1 MVPAP
6 GFVSSQGCFNLPAV
20 TTQAAIPSFIGAPV
34 QRREDPALITGEGRY
49 VDDIAPA
56 GTLTLAVV
64 RSPFAHAEITG
75 IDVDE
80 ARRVPGVW
88 EVITPD
94 DVADVSMPPTPR
106 PDRNVPR
113 RFPLVQ
119 GRALMPGDPVV
130 AIVAETAAAARD
142 AADLVFVDYE
152 PLDVVGDVDEAMDAP
167 PMHAD
172 LGSGSNVAYDRAKG
186 DRSAFD
192 SLQGAIRLSGTV
204 EHPRVVPAP
213 MENRAVL
220 AEWKDGTLTVHLSSQ
235 APQLMQERLAS
246 DFDLAQSAVRVI
258 TPFVGGGFG
267 CKFDLAEEEYL
278 AIVAAR
284 KTGRPVK
291 WTETRREHLLTIGHG
306 RAQRHRYEVVAD
318 ADGKIEGLWVDSII
332 DLGCRHRYLSFM
344 EITPRMG
351 TGNYDI
357 PVYGWRMRGVWTNR
371 APRGIYRGAGRPEAT
386 LTIERVVE
394 AVARAANLDP
404 AEVRRRNFI
413 KSDQF
418 PYPSSGGHALGGY
431 TYDTGDYE
439 RALDRLLQV
448 ADYEGLRREQEQARM
463 EGRLIGIG
471 LAAYVEVC
479 GFEDWGAAR
488 IQVHPDGSVTCFVE
502 TLDQGQGH
510 RTSFAQ
516 LVAGVL
522 GLDISRVRIEQGDS
536 ATSPY
541 GWGTSGSR
549 SIAQGGSASH
559 AAAEKVAA
567 KAARI
572 AAHLLEASEADIV
585 LGDGKAAVTG
595 TDVSVSWE
603 EIVTAAMRGNVP
615 EGLTPGLDEEI
626 HLRSGGLNF
635 PFGMHLAVV
644 EVDPDSGS
652 PHLVDM
658 WAVDDAGNIINPML
672 ADGQRH
678 GGLAQGIGQAMW
690 EEVLYDEDGN
700 LVTSSFIDYL
710 IPTSETL
717 PSFRLAGT
725 VTTTPTNPL
734 GAKGIGEAG
743 AIGATPAVVN
753 AVSDALGG
761 GDVQVPVKPEQ
772 IWRALR
778 NS

>member
-1 MVPAP
+1 M
-6 GFVSSQGCFNLPAV
+6 
-20 TTQAAIPSFIGAPV
+20 TTEATIPSFIGAPV
-34 QRREDPALITGEGRY
+34 QRREDPALVTGRGRY

-56 GTLTLAVV
+56 GTLTLALV
-64 RSPFAHAEITG
+64 RSPFAHADITD
-75 IDVDE
+75 IDLE
-80 ARRVPGVW
+80 AARELPGVW
-88 EVITPD
+88 AVITPD

-130 AIVAETAAAARD
+130 AVVAESASIARD

-152 PLDVVGDVDEAMDAP
+152 PLDVVGDVDEAMEAP
-167 PMHAD
+167 PLHPD
-172 LGSGSNVAYDRAKG
+172 LGSGTNVAYDRTKG
-186 DRSAFD
+186 DRAAFD
-192 SLQGAIRLSGTV
+192 AVEGPIRLSGRV

-213 MENRAVL
+213 MENRAIL
-220 AEWKDGTLTVHLSSQ
+220 AEWKDGALTVHLSSQ
-235 APQLMQERLAS
+235 APQLMQEQLAS
-246 DFDLAQSAVRVI
+246 DFGLSQSEVRVI

-278 AIVAAR
+278 TILASR
-284 KTGRPVK
+284 MTGRPVK
-291 WTETRREHLLTIGHG
+291 WSETRREHLLTIGHG
-306 RAQRHRYEVVAD
+306 RAQRHDYEVVAD
-318 ADGKIEGLWVDSII
+318 ADGKIKALWVDSVI

-351 TGNYDI
+351 TGTYDI

-386 LTIERVVE
+386 LTVERVVE
-394 AVARAANLDP
+394 AVAQAAGLDP
-404 AEVRRRNFI
+404 VEVRRRNFI
-413 KSDQF
+413 QPDQF
-418 PYPSSGGHALGGY
+418 PYPSSGGRELGGY
-431 TYDTGDYE
+431 TYDTGEYE
-439 RALDRLLQV
+439 KALDKLLAV
-448 ADYEGLRREQEQARM
+448 ADYEGLRREQEQARA
-463 EGRLIGIG
+463 EGRLLGIG

-479 GFEDWGAAR
+479 GFENWGAAR
-488 IQVHPDGSVTCFVE
+488 IQVHSDGSVTCFVE

-522 GLDISRVRIEQGDS
+522 GLDISKVRIEQGDS

-549 SIAQGGSASH
+549 SIAQGGSASY

-567 KAARI
+567 KAAKI
-572 AAHLLEASEADIV
+572 AGHLLEASDADIV
-585 LGDGKAAVTG
+585 LADGKATVQG
-595 TDVSVSWE
+595 TDVSVGWE

-644 EVDPDSGS
+644 EIDPESGS
-652 PHLVDM
+652 PRLVRM
-658 WAVDDAGNIINPML
+658 WAVDDAGNIVNPML
-672 ADGQRH
+672 AEGQRH
-678 GGLAQGIGQAMW
+678 GGLAQGIGQAIW
-690 EEVLYDEDGN
+690 EQVLYDDDGN
-700 LVTSSFIDYL
+700 LVTSSFMDYL
-710 IPTSETL
+710 IPTAASL
-717 PSFRLAGT
+717 PSFGLDET

-743 AIGATPAVVN
+743 AIGSTPAVLN

-761 GDVQVPVKPEQ
+761 VDVQVPVKPEQ
-772 IWRALR
+772 IWRIL
-778 NS
+778 NGS

>member
-1 MVPAP
+1 M
-6 GFVSSQGCFNLPAV
+6 
-20 TTQAAIPSFIGAPV
+20 TTEATIPSFIGAPV
-34 QRREDPALITGEGRY
+34 QRREDPALVTGRGRY

-56 GTLTLAVV
+56 GTLTLALV
-64 RSPFAHAEITG
+64 RSPFAHADITD
-75 IDVDE
+75 IDLE
-80 ARRVPGVW
+80 AARELPGVW
-88 EVITPD
+88 AVITPD

-130 AIVAETAAAARD
+130 AVVAESASIARD

-152 PLDVVGDVDEAMDAP
+152 PLDVVGDVDEAMEAP
-167 PMHAD
+167 PLHPD
-172 LGSGSNVAYDRAKG
+172 LGSGTNVAYDRTKG
-186 DRSAFD
+186 DRAAFD
-192 SLQGAIRLSGTV
+192 AVEGPIRLSGRV

-213 MENRAVL
+213 MENRAIL
-220 AEWKDGTLTVHLSSQ
+220 AEWKDGALTVHLSSQ
-235 APQLMQERLAS
+235 APQLMQEQLAS
-246 DFDLAQSAVRVI
+246 DFGLSQSEVRVI

-278 AIVAAR
+278 TILASR
-284 KTGRPVK
+284 MTGRPVK
-291 WTETRREHLLTIGHG
+291 WSETRREHLLTIGHG
-306 RAQRHRYEVVAD
+306 RAQRHDYEVVAD
-318 ADGKIEGLWVDSII
+318 ADGKIKALWVDSVI

-351 TGNYDI
+351 TGTYDI

-386 LTIERVVE
+386 LTVERVVE
-394 AVARAANLDP
+394 AVAQAAGLDP
-404 AEVRRRNFI
+404 VEVRRRNFI
-413 KSDQF
+413 QPDQF
-418 PYPSSGGHALGGY
+418 PYPSSGGRELGGY
-431 TYDTGDYE
+431 TYDTGEYE
-439 RALDRLLQV
+439 KALDKLLAV
-448 ADYEGLRREQEQARM
+448 ADYEGLRREQEQARA
-463 EGRLIGIG
+463 EGRLLGIG

-479 GFEDWGAAR
+479 GFENWGAAR
-488 IQVHPDGSVTCFVE
+488 IQVHSDGSVTCFVE

-522 GLDISRVRIEQGDS
+522 GLDISKVRIEQGDS

-549 SIAQGGSASH
+549 SIAQGGSASY

-567 KAARI
+567 KAAKI
-572 AAHLLEASEADIV
+572 AGHLLEASDADIV
-585 LGDGKAAVTG
+585 LADGKATVQG
-595 TDVSVSWE
+595 TDVSVGWE

-635 PFGMHLAVV
+635 PFGMHLALV
-644 EVDPDSGS
+644 EIDPESGS
-652 PHLVDM
+652 PRLVRM
-658 WAVDDAGNIINPML
+658 WAVDDAGNIVNPML
-672 ADGQRH
+672 AEGQRH
-678 GGLAQGIGQAMW
+678 GGLAQGIGQAIW
-690 EEVLYDEDGN
+690 EQVLYDDDGN
-700 LVTSSFIDYL
+700 LVTSSFMDYL
-710 IPTSETL
+710 IPTAASL
-717 PSFRLAGT
+717 PSFGLDET

-743 AIGATPAVVN
+743 AIGSTPAVLN

-761 GDVQVPVKPEQ
+761 VDVQVPVKPEQ
-772 IWRALR
+772 IWRIL
-778 NS
+778 NGS

>member
-1 MVPAP
+1 M
-6 GFVSSQGCFNLPAV
+6 
-20 TTQAAIPSFIGAPV
+20 TTEAGIPSFLGAPV
-34 QRREDPALITGEGRY
+34 QRREDPALVSGTGRY
-49 VDDIAPA
+49 VDDITPS
-56 GTLTLAVV
+56 GTLFLAIV

-75 IDVDE
+75 IDADA
-80 ARRVPGVW
+80 ARELPGVW
-88 EVITPD
+88 AVITPED
-94 DVADVSMPPTPR
+94 VTDVAMPPTPR

-113 RFPLVQ
+113 RYPLVQ
-119 GRALMPGDPVV
+119 GRALMPGDPVAAV
-130 AIVAETAAAARD
+130 VAESAAKARD
-142 AADLVFVDYE
+142 AADLIFVDYE
-152 PLDVVGDVDEAMDAP
+152 PLDVVGDVEEAIDASP
-167 PMHAD
+167 IHEGLASD
-172 LGSGSNVAYDRAKG
+172 NNVAYDRSRG
-186 DRSAFD
+186 DRGAFEAVEGD
-192 SLQGAIRLSGTV
+192 IRLSGVV

-213 MENRAVL
+213 MENRAIM
-220 AEWKDGTLTVHLSSQ
+220 AEWKEDGLTVHLASQ
-235 APQLMQERLAS
+235 APQLMQEQLAA
-246 DFDLAQSAVRVI
+246 DLDLPQSSVRVI

-278 AIVAAR
+278 TILAAR
-284 KTGRPVK
+284 QTGRPVK
-291 WTETRREHLLTIGHG
+291 WAESRREHMLTIGHG

-318 ADGKIEGLWVDSII
+318 NDGKIKALWVDSLI

-344 EITPRMG
+344 EITSRMG

-394 AVARAANLDP
+394 AVARETGLDP
-404 AEVRRRNFI
+404 ADVRRRNFI
-413 KSDQF
+413 APDQF
-418 PYPSSGGHALGGY
+418 PYASSGGKELGGY
-431 TYDTGDYE
+431 VYDTGEYD
-439 RALDRLLQV
+439 RALDRLLEV
-448 ADYEGLRREQEQARM
+448 ADYEGLRREQEAARE

-471 LAAYVEVC
+471 IAAYVEVC
-479 GFEDWGAAR
+479 GFESWGAAR
-488 IQVHPDGSVTCFVE
+488 ILVHADGSVTCFVE

-522 GLDISRVRIEQGDS
+522 GLDISWVKIEQGDS
-536 ATSPY
+536 STSPY

-559 AAAEKVAA
+559 AAAEKVATKA
-567 KAARI
+567 KKI
-572 AAHLLEASEADIV
+572 AGHLLEASDADIV
-585 LGDGKAAVTG
+585 LADGEAKVAG
-595 TDVSVSWE
+595 TDVAVTWE

-644 EVDPDSGS
+644 EIDPDSGS
-652 PHLVDM
+652 PRLDRM

-678 GGLAQGIGQAMW
+678 GGLAQGIGQAIY
-690 EEVLYDEDGN
+690 ERVLYDSDGN
-700 LVTSSFIDYL
+700 LVTSSFMDYL
-710 IPTSETL
+710 IPTAGTL
-717 PSFRLAGT
+717 PSFGLAST

-743 AIGATPAVVN
+743 AIGSTPAVVN
-753 AVSDALGG
+753 AVSDALDGA
-761 GDVQVPVKPEQ
+761 DVQVPVTAEQ
-772 IWRALR
+772 IWKILQA
-778 NS
+778 S